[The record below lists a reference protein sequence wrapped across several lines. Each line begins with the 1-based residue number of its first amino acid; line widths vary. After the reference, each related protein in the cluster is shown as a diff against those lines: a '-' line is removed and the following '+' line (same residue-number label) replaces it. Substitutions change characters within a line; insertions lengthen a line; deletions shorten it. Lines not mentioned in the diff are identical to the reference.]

1 MSSDD
6 LLVLWTCFDRG
17 GGVHGHPVAGATVSS
32 TNASILDI
40 GPVLT
45 RQRRLSYEST
55 EHGIMEHGSR
65 ADLLAGAQASQQAM
79 AVPRSQLLD
88 PPGSRAK
95 APSSGSLTQNQAS
108 RKRRFPVQ
116 TLTIFFA
123 FATATL

>member
-17 GGVHGHPVAGATVSS
+17 GCVLTHPVAGATVPSS
-32 TNASILDI
+32 KASILDI

-55 EHGIMEHGSR
+55 EHGIMEHGRR
-65 ADLLAGAQASQQAM
+65 ADLLAGAQAPQQTM

-88 PPGSRAK
+88 PQGSRSK
-95 APSSGSLTQNQAS
+95 APSSSSSANTRLQRYGEISAMKKPQ
-108 RKRRFPVQ
+108 
-116 TLTIFFA
+116 I
-123 FATATL
+123 